1 MSRRI
6 RAPLLLQ
13 VSSYS
18 VLFLSEVCRQSV
30 GGADQ
35 SLVLLN
41 TVTATS
47 HGVSP
52 VDSRE
57 FSGRTGLFGQ
67 CIGPSGFWSTY
78 STYMKTRVRGLALEC
93 LLDCSVQFGSILILC
108 AALNKTRTGAR
119 TYTYMHTNAPAAL
132 WMFLPC
138 LSVSCG
144 WIRKRSVLWH
154 GIMSGRCQIPQ
165 Q

>member
-1 MSRRI
+1 MVPWVVSRRI

-57 FSGRTGLFGQ
+57 FSGEDGVIRSMYRA
-67 CIGPSGFWSTY
+67 IWI
-78 STYMKTRVRGLALEC
+78 LEYIQYVYENQA
-93 LLDCSVQFGSILILC
+93 S
-108 AALNKTRTGAR
+108 GAR
-119 TYTYMHTNAPAAL
+119 T
-132 WMFLPC
+132 
-138 LSVSCG
+138 
-144 WIRKRSVLWH
+144 
-154 GIMSGRCQIPQ
+154 
-165 Q
+165 